1 MTIFSLKH
9 VLSCIALSGVM
20 FLGQGC
26 SENISD
32 TPVQVKPETRQLS
45 SEAVMYKSA
54 LEKRLQAGNGIGLSV
69 AIIDKD
75 QEDIVTIGLADRA
88 TDRKIDTETLFEIGS
103 ITKTFTGIL
112 LADMVLKGEVKLDD
126 PASKYLPESVKLPE
140 YQGKKI
146 TLKDLATHTSALPPM
161 PSNFN
166 PADHLNPY
174 ADYTPELMYD
184 FLSSYALER
193 PIGEV
198 VEYSNLGMG
207 LLGHIFE
214 LKTGKSYEQLVTERI
229 LQPLAMSD
237 SFITIPT
244 HKTDHFAV
252 GHDTLGN
259 PTRHWDIPTLAGAG
273 AFRSDISD
281 MTIFLKAN
289 MGLIETPLAGALE
302 MSHKFQHKMGE
313 DGSYIGLAWITQ
325 NMDGK
330 NVTWHNGGT
339 GGFRTFLGF
348 DPDNRRGT
356 IVLANAQDNPDLIGR
371 AILTNKP
378 ELLEPPKADESLKF
392 SSEQLERF
400 VGDYQ
405 IVPEFIISITRED
418 DQLFVQATGQQK
430 FPVFAKSEMEFILK
444 VVEASV
450 IFEENEA
457 GEIVKLSLNQ
467 GGILQPAPKL

>member
-1 MTIFSLKH
+1 
-9 VLSCIALSGVM
+9 
-20 FLGQGC
+20 
-26 SENISD
+26 
-32 TPVQVKPETRQLS
+32 
-45 SEAVMYKSA
+45 
-54 LEKRLQAGNGIGLSV
+54 
-69 AIIDKD
+69 
-75 QEDIVTIGLADRA
+75 
-88 TDRKIDTETLFEIGS
+88 
-103 ITKTFTGIL
+103 
-112 LADMVLKGEVKLDD
+112 
-126 PASKYLPESVKLPE
+126 
-140 YQGKKI
+140 
-146 TLKDLATHTSALPPM
+146 
-161 PSNFN
+161 
-166 PADHLNPY
+166 
-174 ADYTPELMYD
+174 
-184 FLSSYALER
+184 
-193 PIGEV
+193 
-198 VEYSNLGMG
+198 
-207 LLGHIFE
+207 
-214 LKTGKSYEQLVTERI
+214 
-229 LQPLAMSD
+229 
-237 SFITIPT
+237 
-244 HKTDHFAV
+244 
-252 GHDTLGN
+252 
-259 PTRHWDIPTLAGAG
+259 
-273 AFRSDISD
+273 
-281 MTIFLKAN
+281 

-325 NMDGK
+325 NMDEK

-378 ELLEPPKADESLKF
+378 DLLEPPKADESLKF

-430 FPVFAKSEMEFILK
+430 FPIFAKSEMEFILK

-457 GEIVKLSLNQ
+457 GEIVKLSLSQ